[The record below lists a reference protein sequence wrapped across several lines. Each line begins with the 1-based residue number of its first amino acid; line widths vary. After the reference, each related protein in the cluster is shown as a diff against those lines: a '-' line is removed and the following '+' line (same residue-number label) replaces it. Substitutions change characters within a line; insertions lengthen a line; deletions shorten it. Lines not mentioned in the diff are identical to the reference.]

1 MYVCI
6 YLELHNA
13 FEVLAIQPR
22 EMDRAKFTG
31 KQGKRER
38 AREKDREWDKNNK
51 GGKEKE
57 RCRY

>member
-13 FEVLAIQPR
+13 FEVIAIQPR

-31 KQGKRER
+31 KQGKIEGARER
-38 AREKDREWDKNNK
+38 DRE
-51 GGKEKE
+51 
-57 RCRY
+57 